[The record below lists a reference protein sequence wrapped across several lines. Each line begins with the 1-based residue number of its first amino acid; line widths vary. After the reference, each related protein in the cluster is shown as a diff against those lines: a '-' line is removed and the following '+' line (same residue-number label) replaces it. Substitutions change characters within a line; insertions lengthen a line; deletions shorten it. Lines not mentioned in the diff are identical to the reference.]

1 MVLTQMPSLF
11 CSEVPILRMCNNGLG
26 PYICFQRW
34 SRAISDMDGQTVAS
48 ATREFTF
55 VPSAN
60 NWISTVQSSSQIAQ
74 GNLDYKGLFPLR
86 KEQNPCR
93 RYEFFETVLGRPYK
107 PSTSV

>member
-1 MVLTQMPSLF
+1 MPLLF
-11 CSEVPILRMCNNGLG
+11 RSEVPTLRMRNNGLG
-26 PYICFQRW
+26 PYICFQRR
-34 SRAISDMDGQTVAS
+34 SRAVSDMDGQTVAS

-55 VPSAN
+55 VLSAN
-60 NWISTVQSSSQIAQ
+60 DWISTVQGSSQIAQ

-93 RYEFFETVLGRPYK
+93 RYDFFETVLGGPYK